1 MMEDLGRVYSF
12 LLTNRMIESHPRGG
26 RFKTGEKAVAKILS
40 ENTGL
45 LIELSDFL
53 KPMGFE
59 IQVWDETKAPGISRD
74 GFVYLLVRS
83 GLNEPPCF
91 GEARFL
97 EILRDGGSEARDVTA
112 VWFLHLWLILSHLLY
127 TSIRRSPSEVIRYN
141 EASVTVQVLYEAI
154 KEHIEKHREAGSPK
168 TPQGGEVY
176 RILTS
181 HKGMELSR
189 RTKKFLDGMCEAALL
204 EEIKDEPGLYR
215 QTLLGAVEFES
226 MFNRTIAPFLVGD
239 DINHL
244 GTITDI
250 VSGEQQQTSE
260 GSMEGDV

>member
-1 MMEDLGRVYSF
+1 MMEALGKVYSC
-12 LLTNRMIESHPRGG
+12 LLTHRMIETQPRSG
-26 RFKTGEKAVAKILS
+26 RFKKGEKAAAEILS

-45 LIELSDFL
+45 LLELSTFL
-53 KPMGFE
+53 EPMGFE

-74 GFVYLLVRS
+74 GFAYLLVRS

-91 GEARFL
+91 GETRFL

-141 EASVTVQVLYEAI
+141 EATVTVQVLHEAI
-154 KEHIEKHREAGSPK
+154 KEHIEKHRVAGAPE
-168 TPQGGEVY
+168 TPQAGEVY
-176 RILTS
+176 RILTG

-189 RTKKFLDGMCEAALL
+189 RAKKFLDAMCEASLL
-204 EEIKDEPGLYR
+204 EEMSDEPGLYR

-226 MFNRTIAPFLVGD
+226 MFNRTIAPFLSDEGM
-239 DINHL
+239 NHL
-244 GTITDI
+244 DTITNI
-250 VSGEQQQTSE
+250 VAGEQPQPSE
-260 GSMEGDV
+260 DSLEGAE